1 MPRIPYVD
9 PKQRPELADL
19 VKRITAE
26 RGGRASELYTML
38 LNSPTVCDGWLHLLT
53 ALRHHNTIPGTHRE
67 AVIVRIAILND
78 APYEHRS
85 HAKIA
90 LSEGLTQAQV
100 DALADWKQSAL
111 LDADLKAVLAYC
123 DAMTRDIRVPDA
135 VFDAVRAIYDPKQVI
150 ELTALIG
157 AYNMVSRFLETLKVG
172 A

>member
-9 PKQRPELADL
+9 PKQHPELADL
-19 VKRITAE
+19 VKQIAAE

-38 LNSPTVCDGWLHLLT
+38 LNSPTVCAGWLHLLT
-53 ALRHHNTIPGTHRE
+53 ALRHQITIPGVHRE
-67 AVIVRIAILND
+67 AVIVRIAILNN
-78 APYEHRS
+78 APYEYKS

-90 LSEGLTQAQV
+90 VQEGMTQAQI
-100 DALADWKQSAL
+100 DALPTWQESDQFDPQL
-111 LDADLKAVLAYC
+111 RAVLAYC

-135 VFDAVRAIYDPKQVI
+135 VFSAVRAIYDEKQMI